1 MTKKNLIIR
10 GISFIIV
17 GIVLLILMVNFS
29 DTKLPILGYHSFTKE
44 KSNDQFVM
52 EIDQFEQQL
61 KYLKK
66 HNYKT
71 ISLDEAYDIFKNKK
85 KIPRKTVM
93 ITFDDGYQSNY
104 DLAFPLLKKYNM
116 KAVVFVV
123 GYHAKT
129 NKDGYMSLE
138 TLSKVKSEYPNV
150 EIASHTYNL
159 HVDGVVGIDKKQL
172 EEDFKKMND
181 IVDTKYFA
189 YPYGKNDKTVE
200 KVLKNNGYKLAF
212 TFGPGKEHRRAGIE
226 KDLYKIPRLNIT
238 NNMPMWKFILRL
250 KYI

>member
-1 MTKKNLIIR
+1 MSKKTLIIR
-10 GISFIIV
+10 GISFIII
-17 GIVLLILMVNFS
+17 GIVLLLMMIS
-29 DTKLPILGYHSFTKE
+29 KPKLAVLGYHSFTKE
-44 KSNDQFVM
+44 KSDDQFVM
-52 EIDQFEQQL
+52 ELDQFEEQL

-104 DLAFPLLKKYNM
+104 DLAFPILKKYKM

-123 GYHAKT
+123 GYHAET
-129 NKDGYMSLE
+129 SKDGYMSLE
-138 TLSKVKSEYPNV
+138 TLNKIKTEYPNV
-150 EIASHTYNL
+150 EVASHTYNL
-159 HVDGVVGIDKKQL
+159 HVSGVVGIDKKQL

-189 YPYGKNDKTVE
+189 YPYGKNDKTTE
-200 KVLKNNGYKLAF
+200 EVLKDNGYKLAF
-212 TFGPGKEHRRAGIE
+212 TFGPGKEHRRAGLE